1 MILSMFI
8 LTSVITF
15 FTTNDIVILLLT
27 PIMVEISFQAG
38 IRNAKLLLLGQF
50 IAANTLSMRLLIGS
64 PTNIIIVDA
73 MKIDFFTYFSI
84 MIIPAV
90 TAFTSS
96 LLLIYITVKIAE
108 SRLPLFRGL
117 EFEKSYEVPEN
128 NSEPELTSQ
137 MRDWLIIFGF
147 FVALVAAVT
156 YLHLS
161 LSICAVHAIRLDTG
175 TSRKNM
181 KPV

>member
-1 MILSMFI
+1 M
-8 LTSVITF
+8 
-15 FTTNDIVILLLT
+15 
-27 PIMVEISFQAG
+27 
-38 IRNAKLLLLGQF
+38 LGQF

-128 NSEPELTSQ
+128 NPEPKLTSQ